1 MPEVL
6 TPSQVAATLSG
17 IGKELDAMPAVI
29 EALDDAE
36 VRAQHAA
43 KQAYRRVFMQTTGA
57 MDLRKVVAD
66 DAAAELQLEADL
78 AGVQL
83 RAARTQL
90 GVLRDRLEVGRSVS
104 ALVKLE
110 WSTS

>member
-1 MPEVL
+1 MPDVL
-6 TPSQVAATLSG
+6 TPARVIETLTT
-17 IGKELDAMPAVI
+17 IGRELDAMPDLI

-43 KQAYRRVFMQTTGA
+43 KQAYRKAFIETPGA
-57 MDLRKVVAD
+57 MDLRRVVAD
-66 DAAAELQLEADL
+66 EAAADLALAADW

-90 GVLRDRLEVGRSVS
+90 SVLRDRLDVGRSVS
-104 ALVKLE
+104 ALVRME
-110 WSTS
+110 YTN

>member
-1 MPEVL
+1 MPELL
-6 TPSQVAATLSG
+6 TPSKVIDTLTA
-17 IGKELDAMPAVI
+17 IGRELDAMPSLI

-43 KQAYRRVFMQTTGA
+43 KQAFRRAFLEAQGA
-57 MDLRKVVAD
+57 MDLRRVVAD
-66 DAAAELQLEADL
+66 EAAAELALEAEL

-90 GVLRDRLEVGRSVS
+90 SVLRERLEVGRSVS
-104 ALVKLE
+104 GLVKLE
-110 WSTS
+110 YTN

>member
-1 MPEVL
+1 VPDIL
-6 TPSQVAATLSG
+6 TPAKVTETLTN
-17 IGKELDAMPAVI
+17 IGRELDTMPALI
-29 EALDDAE
+29 ETLDDAE

-43 KQAYRRVFMQTTGA
+43 KQAYRRAFLEAQGA

-66 DAAAELQLEADL
+66 EAAADLALTADL

-104 ALVKLE
+104 ALVRME
-110 WSTS
+110 YQS

>member
-1 MPEVL
+1 MPDIL
-6 TPSQVAATLSG
+6 TPSQVANVLQA
-17 IGKELDAMPAVI
+17 IGKELDSMPATI

-43 KQAYRRVFMQTTGA
+43 KQAYRRAFLNTPGA
-57 MDLRKVVAD
+57 MELRKVTAD
-66 DAAAELQLEADL
+66 EAAADLQLEADL

-90 GVLRDRLEVGRSVS
+90 GVLRDRLEIGRSVGT
-104 ALVKLE
+104 LVKLE
-110 WSTS
+110 YQTS

>member
-1 MPEVL
+1 MPDIL
-6 TPSQVAATLSG
+6 TPSQVASALQA
-17 IGKELDAMPAVI
+17 IGRELDGMPETI
-29 EALDDAE
+29 EALDEAE

-43 KQAYRRVFMQTTGA
+43 KQAFRKAFMETPGA

-66 DAAAELQLEADL
+66 DAAADLQLTADL

-90 GVLRDRLEVGRSVS
+90 SVLRDRLEVGRSVGT
-104 ALVKLE
+104 LVKLE
-110 WSTS
+110 YQTS

>member
-1 MPEVL
+1 MPSLLTPGQVADVLSAIGRELDTMPE
-6 TPSQVAATLSG
+6 T
-17 IGKELDAMPAVI
+17 I

-43 KQAYRRVFMQTTGA
+43 KQAYRRAFLEAAGA
-57 MDLRKVVAD
+57 MDLRKVTAD
-66 DAAAELQLEADL
+66 EAAADLQLTADL

-90 GVLRDRLEVGRSVS
+90 SVLRDRLDVGRSIGT
-104 ALVKLE
+104 LVKLE
-110 WSTS
+110 YTN

>member
-1 MPEVL
+1 MPELL
-6 TPSQVAATLSG
+6 TPAKVIETLTT
-17 IGKELDAMPAVI
+17 IGRELDAMPDLI

-43 KQAYRRVFMQTTGA
+43 KQAYRKAFIETPGA
-57 MDLRKVVAD
+57 MDLRRVVAD
-66 DAAAELQLEADL
+66 EAASDLALAADL

-90 GVLRDRLEVGRSVS
+90 SVLRERLEVGRSVS
-104 ALVKLE
+104 ALVRME
-110 WSTS
+110 YQS

>member
-1 MPEVL
+1 MPEIL
-6 TPSQVAATLSG
+6 TPSQVASTLSG
-17 IGKELDAMPAVI
+17 IGRELDQMPDLI

-43 KQAYRRVFMQTTGA
+43 KQAFRRAFMEAQGA
-57 MDLRKVVAD
+57 MDLRKVIAD
-66 DAAAELQLEADL
+66 EAASELQLEADL
-78 AGVQL
+78 AGVKL

-110 WSTS
+110 WSAS

>member
-1 MPEVL
+1 MPDVL
-6 TPSQVAATLSG
+6 TPGQVANVLQT
-17 IGKELDAMPAVI
+17 IGRELDQMPALI

-43 KQAYRRVFMQTTGA
+43 KQAYRKAFLEASGA
-57 MDLRKVVAD
+57 MDLRKVIAD
-66 DAAAELQLEADL
+66 EAAADLALAADI

-90 GVLRDRLEVGRSVS
+90 TVLRDRLEIGRSVGT
-104 ALVKLE
+104 LVKLE
-110 WSTS
+110 YGSN

>member
-1 MPEVL
+1 MPNLL
-6 TPSQVAATLSG
+6 TPSQVAEVLST
-17 IGKELDAMPAVI
+17 IGRELDQMPELI
-29 EALDDAE
+29 ETLDDAE

-43 KQAYRRVFMQTTGA
+43 KQAYRRAFMEAQGA

-66 DAAAELQLEADL
+66 EAASGLQLDADL

-90 GVLRDRLEVGRSVS
+90 GVLRDRLEIGRSIGT
-104 ALVKLE
+104 LVKLE
-110 WSTS
+110 WSAS

>member
-1 MPEVL
+1 MPDVL
-6 TPSQVAATLSG
+6 TPSQVAATLQA
-17 IGKELDAMPAVI
+17 IGRELDGMPALI

-43 KQAYRRVFMQTTGA
+43 KQAFRKAFMEAQGA
-57 MDLRKVVAD
+57 MDLRKVIAD
-66 DAAAELQLEADL
+66 DAAAELQLTADL

-90 GVLRDRLEVGRSVS
+90 GVLRDRLEVGRSVGT
-104 ALVKLE
+104 LVKLE
-110 WSTS
+110 YQTS

>member
-1 MPEVL
+1 MPSLLTPTQVAEVL
-6 TPSQVAATLSG
+6 ST
-17 IGKELDAMPAVI
+17 IGRELDGMPALI

-43 KQAYRRVFMQTTGA
+43 KQAYRKAFMETQGA

-66 DAAAELQLEADL
+66 DAASELQLTADL

-90 GVLRDRLEVGRSVS
+90 GVLRDRLEVGRSIGT
-104 ALVKLE
+104 LVKLE

>member
-1 MPEVL
+1 MPSPL
-6 TPSQVAATLSG
+6 TPSQVTDVLTA
-17 IGKELDAMPAVI
+17 IGRELDGMPDLI

-43 KQAYRRVFMQTTGA
+43 KQAFRKAFMETPGA

-66 DAAAELQLEADL
+66 DAAADLQLTADL

-90 GVLRDRLEVGRSVS
+90 SVLRDRLEVGRSVGT
-104 ALVKLE
+104 LVKLE
-110 WSTS
+110 YQTS